1 MTVDNPLDIDSIKKD
16 FPGLSRVVNGQTIT
30 FLDSG
35 ASSQTPTQV
44 LDVMDHVYNDH
55 YANVHRGVYTTAQEV
70 SNEFEASRKKVA
82 KFINAKTDKEII
94 FTRNATESINL
105 VARAWGDKNIN
116 EGDVI
121 VLTHLEHHSNIVPWQ
136 QLAERKGAIIKWVP
150 LDEETRLDLS
160 NINEILKGAKVFAFT
175 AASNVTGTVI
185 DVKELC
191 ELARVAGAISVVD
204 ACQYVPHL
212 KTDVQYFDGDFVA
225 FSAHK
230 MLGPSGLGILWGRE
244 ELLDAM
250 DPFLGGGSMIE
261 DVTLEGFS
269 PAPLPEKFEA
279 GTPAIVEAIGTGA
292 AIDYLA
298 NIGFDKLLEHET
310 VLTQYALDMFKNRFE
325 GQVTLHGPKTSENR
339 LAVFSFTIKDV
350 HPHDVSQ
357 VLDESGVCVRAGHHC
372 AKPLM
377 RVLVDGDIIGIGAT
391 SRASMYLYNSTQ
403 DIDAL
408 GDAID
413 KCIKFFTF

>member
-1 MTVDNPLDIDSIKKD
+1 MTFDVEVLKKD
-16 FPGLSRVVNGQTIT
+16 FPGLSREVNGQTIT

-70 SNEFEASRKKVA
+70 SNEFEASRKKIA
-82 KFINAKTDKEII
+82 KFINASSDKEVI

-105 VARAWGDKNIN
+105 VARSWGDVNIKS
-116 EGDVI
+116 GDVI
-121 VLTHLEHHSNIVPWQ
+121 VLTHLEHHSNVVPWQ
-136 QLAERKGAIIKWVP
+136 QLAERTGAQIKWLA
-150 LDEETRLDLS
+150 LDSETRLDLS
-160 NINEILKGAKVFAFT
+160 NADEMLKGAKVFAFT
-175 AASNVTGTVI
+175 AASNVTGTVT
-185 DVKELC
+185 DVKKLC
-191 ELARVAGAISVVD
+191 AMAKVVGAISVVD

-212 KTDVQYFDGDFVA
+212 KTDVQDWDADFIA
-225 FSAHK
+225 FSSHK
-230 MLGPSGLGILWGRE
+230 MLGPSGIGVLYGRE
-244 ELLDAM
+244 ELFNKM
-250 DPFLGGGSMIE
+250 PPFLGGGSMIE
-261 DVTLEGFS
+261 DVTLDGFT

-279 GTPAIVEAIGTGA
+279 GTPAIVEAIGTAA
-292 AIDYLA
+292 AIDYLS
-298 NIGFDKLLEHET
+298 NIGFEELLKHET
-310 VLTQYALDMFKNRFE
+310 KLVDYALDMFKNRFA

-377 RVLVDGDIIGIGAT
+377 RVLVDGDVTGIGAT
-391 SRASMYLYNSTQ
+391 SRASMYLYNTTA

-408 GDAID
+408 GDAIE
-413 KCIKFFTF
+413 KCIKFFAI

>member
-1 MTVDNPLDIDSIKKD
+1 MTFDVEVIKKD
-16 FPGLSRVVNGQTIT
+16 FPGLAREVNGQVIT

-70 SNEFEASRKKVA
+70 SNEFEASRKKIA
-82 KFINAKTDKEII
+82 KFINASSDKEII

-105 VARAWGDKNIN
+105 VARAWGDENIKK
-116 EGDVI
+116 GDII
-121 VLTHLEHHSNIVPWQ
+121 VLTHLEHHSNVVPWQ
-136 QLAERKGAIIKWVP
+136 QLAARTGAEIRWIP
-150 LDEETRLDLS
+150 LDSETRLDLS
-160 NINEILKGAKVFAFT
+160 NADEILKGAKVFAFS
-175 AASNVTGTVI
+175 AASNVTGTVT

-191 ELARVAGAISVVD
+191 ARAKAIGAISVVD
-204 ACQYVPHL
+204 ACQFVPHL
-212 KTDVQYFDGDFVA
+212 KTDVQDWNADFIA

-230 MLGPSGLGILWGRE
+230 MLGPSGIGVLYGRQN
-244 ELLDAM
+244 LLEKM
-250 DPFLGGGSMIE
+250 PPFLGGGSMIE
-261 DVTLEGFS
+261 DVTLYGFS

-279 GTPAIVEAIGTGA
+279 GTPAIVEAIGTAA
-292 AIDYLA
+292 AIDYLY
-298 NIGFDKLLEHET
+298 NVGFDELLSHE
-310 VLTQYALDMFKNRFE
+310 VQLTEYALDMFKNRFA
-325 GQVTLHGPKTSENR
+325 GQVTLHGPKTSEHR
-339 LAVFSFTIKDV
+339 LAVFSFTIKAV

-377 RVLVDGDIIGIGAT
+377 RVLVDGDVTGIGAT
-391 SRASMYLYNSTQ
+391 SRASMYLYNTTA

-408 GDAID
+408 GDAIE
-413 KCIKFFTF
+413 KCIKFFAI